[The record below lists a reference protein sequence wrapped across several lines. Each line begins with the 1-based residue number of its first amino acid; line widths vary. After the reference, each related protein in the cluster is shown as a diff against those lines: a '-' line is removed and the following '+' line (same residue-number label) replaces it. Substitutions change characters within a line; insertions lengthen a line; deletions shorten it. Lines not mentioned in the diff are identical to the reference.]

1 MKNGFKGFVIFI
13 LLVVIVGLIYYKKYI
28 KVDDVINVDVQASL
42 KKQYEN
48 KDYVI
53 DTSNSAGQIKLPYFN
68 VVSKD
73 ADIIN
78 DKITNIY
85 EYYKDESV
93 YINYRKYEYKDIVF
107 VLISVTGDNINEYY
121 TFNIS
126 TSDGCTSSYS
136 SVYKKLRLN
145 KTIIEAALRTKVDSE
160 VVEEVVSDYK
170 NSVLN
175 DSIKYYVE
183 DGILTIIVNNEIY
196 KINQEGL

>member
-196 KINQEGL
+196 KIN